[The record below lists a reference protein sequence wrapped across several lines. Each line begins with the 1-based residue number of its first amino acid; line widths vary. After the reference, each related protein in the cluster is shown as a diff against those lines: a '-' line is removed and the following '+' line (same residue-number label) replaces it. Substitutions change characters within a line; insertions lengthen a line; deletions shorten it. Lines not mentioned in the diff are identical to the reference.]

1 MLWHKILKIDY
12 KTLTFYTHLTHNW
25 FTKDY
30 VGIKP
35 LFHSLFLVKNKVPS
49 PAHCKRCRPWILE
62 VLIPILLKIN
72 FSTWWV
78 PPQSKVSPV
87 LKLSEYATYFTVGSL
102 LLTTLLLGP
111 KSKAKTDGSVVA
123 PLPWTRESCLTAC
136 SYNTLHS
143 LTGSRAVLTRHID
156 FNWGHPLIF

>member
-12 KTLTFYTHLTHNW
+12 KTLTFYTHLTYNW

-62 VLIPILLKIN
+62 VLIPILLKNTRFKIVK
-72 FSTWWV
+72 SR
-78 PPQSKVSPV
+78 PM
-87 LKLSEYATYFTVGSL
+87 LHIL
-102 LLTTLLLGP
+102 LLVLYYWQHYYWGQSP
-111 KSKAKTDGSVVA
+111 KLRLDDGSVVA

-136 SYNTLHS
+136 SCNTLHS
-143 LTGSRAVLTRHID
+143 LSGSRAILTRHID